1 VILNDVF
8 RRAFLVPVLV
18 LSVLAT
24 PVWAVSVITKD
35 GQTFTGKVLE
45 EDKDALLLELE
56 DGVQVRIGRDQV
68 EVVQKDDEMDDPD
81 VYKRSYPVVG
91 LTLFYPAWG
100 NLVAGYYFDR
110 FGAKVS
116 GGYWGPETWG
126 VQLDLSLKLAEDKE
140 FANNISL
147 VVGATSPKDYMD
159 KAYAGIGVDV
169 NAAGFLLEG
178 ALVNGKDKTT
188 GDFAPVFIF
197 QMGYVM
203 RLE

>member
-1 VILNDVF
+1 MTF
-8 RRAFLVPVLV
+8 RPLFVLGVAV
-18 LSVLAT
+18 LLAGL
-24 PVWAVSVITKD
+24 PSLSFGVSVITKD

-81 VYKRSYPVVG
+81 AYQRSYPVVG

-100 NLVAGYYFDR
+100 NLVAGYYFDS

-126 VQLDLSLKLAEDKE
+126 VQLNVSLKIAEEKE
-140 FANNISL
+140 FLNNLSL

-159 KAYAGIGVDV
+159 QAYAGVGMDV

-188 GDFAPVFIF
+188 GDLTPVFIF

>member
-1 VILNDVF
+1 MTSRPLFILGMM
-8 RRAFLVPVLV
+8 ALLASLPS
-18 LSVLAT
+18 LSFG
-24 PVWAVSVITKD
+24 VSVITKD
-35 GQTFTGKVLE
+35 GQTFTGKVLDQ
-45 EDKDALLLELE
+45 DKDFLLLELE
-56 DGVQVRIGRDQV
+56 DGVQVRIGRDQI

-81 VYKRSYPVVG
+81 AYKRSYPVVG

-100 NLVAGYYFDR
+100 NLVAGYYFDT

-126 VQLDLSLKLAEDKE
+126 VQLDLSLKLAEEKE
-140 FANNISL
+140 FLNNLSL
-147 VVGATSPKDYMD
+147 IVGAASPKDYMD
-159 KAYAGIGVDV
+159 KAYVGVGVDV

-203 RLE
+203 RLD